1 MGYTANP
8 DSLRKAGASAKSAG
22 EQAGQVKLEPP
33 AADIAEAMPGGKS
46 QGAAKQVG
54 QSWDKAIK
62 DWSQSAVR
70 HGDSL
75 TKSADEYQKSDES
88 SAQNIGQLNASAGR

>member
-8 DSLRKAGASAKSAG
+8 DSLRKAGTSAKSAG
-22 EQAGQVKLEPP
+22 EQAGQLKLDPP
-33 AADIAEAMPGGKS
+33 AADIAEAMPGAKS
-46 QGAAKQVG
+46 QEAAKQVG

-62 DWSQSAVR
+62 CWSRSAVE

-75 TKSADEYQKSDES
+75 TESADEYQQSDECG
-88 SAQNIGQLNASAGR
+88 AQNIGQLNASGR